1 MKILI
6 CLCLLMPWALFA
18 KDYKSLQSL
27 KAGDVI
33 SADVFNEIYKEIE
46 NALKNPTSED
56 LLGTWDVVESTVGTA
71 EGFYGNAQPVLE
83 QTDRAEGYTANFDDV
98 YKQRTYS
105 LIFSDDGDGT
115 YSFNSNTRC
124 AFPYSKSDGSGGAG
138 NSSCAGKFAVVDGL
152 FVNRFVKDNGDI
164 RFLIHSLNKISDT
177 RFTLQIT
184 GSSYTFRSLRLD
196 KNNLVPNPPQN
207 LSGSITDG
215 AVSLSWS
222 AVEAETTV
230 LIAGDT
236 PVTQSEGAVSSYKI
250 QFKDSVEGTYSDL
263 ATTTSTS
270 YTDSISSGVTRWYRV
285 FAINDYGSSA
295 GSNVIKLTY
304 SE

>member
-1 MKILI
+1 
-6 CLCLLMPWALFA
+6 MPWALFA

-56 LLGTWDVVESTVGTA
+56 LVGTWDVVESTVGTE
-71 EGFYGNAQPVLE
+71 EGYFGNANPINQE
-83 QTDRAEGYTANFDDV
+83 DRAEGYTANFDDV
-98 YKQRTYS
+98 YKQRAYS
-105 LIFSDDGDGT
+105 ITFNDDGDGT

-124 AFPYSKSDGSGGAG
+124 AFPFSNSFGIGIAG
-138 NSSCAGKFAVVDGL
+138 NSSCSGKFAVVDGL
-152 FVNRFVKDNGDI
+152 IVRRYVHDNGTVRYMI
-164 RFLIHSLNKISDT
+164 NSLNKVSDT
-177 RFTLQIT
+177 RFTVQT
-184 GSSYTFRSLRLD
+184 TSDNYTFRSLRLD

-215 AVSLSWS
+215 AVSISWS

-236 PVTQSEGAVSSYKI
+236 PVTQSEGVASSYKI
-250 QFKDSVEGTYSDL
+250 QSKDSVEGTYSDL

-270 YTDSISSGVTRWYRV
+270 YNDSISSGVTRWYRV
-285 FAINDYGSSA
+285 FAINDNGSGT

>member
-1 MKILI
+1 
-6 CLCLLMPWALFA
+6 MPWALFA

-56 LLGTWDVVESTVGTA
+56 LVGTWDVVESTVGTE
-71 EGFYGNAQPVLE
+71 EGYFGAAYPIGQA
-83 QTDRAEGYTANFDDV
+83 DRAEGYTANFDDV

-105 LIFSDDGDGT
+105 ITFNDDGDGT

-124 AFPYSKSDGSGGAG
+124 AFPFSNSFGIGIAG
-138 NSSCAGKFAVVDGL
+138 NSSCSGKFAVVDGL
-152 FVNRFVKDNGDI
+152 IVRRYVHDNGTVRYMI
-164 RFLIHSLNKISDT
+164 NSLNKVSDT
-177 RFTLQIT
+177 RFTVQT
-184 GSSYTFRSLRLD
+184 TSDNYTFRSLRLD

-236 PVTQSEGAVSSYKI
+236 PVTQSEGAASSYKI
-250 QFKDSVEGTYSDL
+250 QSKESVEGTYSDL

-270 YTDSISSGVTRWYRV
+270 YTDSISSGVTSWYRV
-285 FAINDYGSSA
+285 FAINDYGSGA

>member
-1 MKILI
+1 
-6 CLCLLMPWALFA
+6 MPWALFA

-27 KAGDVI
+27 KAGDII

-56 LLGTWDVVESTVGTA
+56 LLGTWDVVESTVGTE
-71 EGFYGNAQPVLE
+71 EGYFGNPNPINQE
-83 QTDRAEGYTANFDDV
+83 DRAEGYTANFDDV

-105 LIFSDDGDGT
+105 ITFNDDGDGT

-124 AFPYSKSDGSGGAG
+124 AFPFSNSSGIGIAG
-138 NSSCAGKFAVVDGL
+138 NSPCSGKFAVVDGL
-152 FVNRFVKDNGDI
+152 IVRRYVHDNGTVRHMI
-164 RFLIHSLNKISDT
+164 NSLNKVSDT
-177 RFTLQIT
+177 RFTLQT
-184 GSSYTFRSLRLD
+184 TSDSYSFRSLRLD

-236 PVTQSEGAVSSYKI
+236 PVTQSEGAASSYKI
-250 QFKDSVEGTYSDL
+250 QSKDSVEGTYSDL

-285 FAINDYGSSA
+285 FAINDYGSGN

>member
-1 MKILI
+1 
-6 CLCLLMPWALFA
+6 MPWALFA

-56 LLGTWDVVESTVGTA
+56 LVGTWDVVESTVGSP
-71 EGFYGNAQPVLE
+71 EGYFGNPQPVSE
-83 QTDRAEGYTANFDDV
+83 QVDRAEGFTANFDDV

-105 LIFSDDGDGT
+105 ITFNDDGDGT
-115 YSFNSNTRC
+115 YSFVSNTRC
-124 AFPYSKSDGSGGAG
+124 AFPYGKSDNSGAAG
-138 NSSCAGKFAVVDGL
+138 NGPCAGKFAVVDGL
-152 FVNRFVKDNGDI
+152 IVNRFVKDNGDL
-164 RFLIHSLNKISDT
+164 RFLTHSLNKISDT
-177 RFTLQIT
+177 RFTLQIIEQ
-184 GSSYTFRSLRLD
+184 SSFKSLRLD

-236 PVTQSEGAVSSYKI
+236 PVTQSEGAASSYKI
-250 QFKDSVEGTYSDL
+250 QSKDSVEGTYSDL
-263 ATTTSTS
+263 TTTTSTS

-285 FAINDYGSSA
+285 FAINDYGSGT

>member
-1 MKILI
+1 
-6 CLCLLMPWALFA
+6 MPWALFA

-71 EGFYGNAQPVLE
+71 EGFYGNAKPVLE

-98 YKQRTYS
+98 YKQRAYS

-115 YSFNSNTRC
+115 YSFKSNTRC
-124 AFPYSKSDGSGGAG
+124 AFPYNKSDGSGGAG
-138 NSSCAGKFAVVDGL
+138 NSSCEGKFAVVDGL
-152 FVNRFVKDNGDI
+152 FVNRFRRDNGDPT
-164 RFLIHSLNKISDT
+164 FLIHSLNKISDT
-177 RFTLQIT
+177 RFTLQII
-184 GSSYTFRSLRLD
+184 GASKTFRSLRLD

-236 PVTQSEGAVSSYKI
+236 PVTQSEGAASSYKI
-250 QFKDSVEGTYSDL
+250 QSKDSVDGTYSDL

-285 FAINDYGSSA
+285 FAINDYGSGT